1 MKTIEIK
8 GSLRAELGKK
18 SSKEIRKAGNVPC
31 VIYKKDQNIHFFAHE
46 NSFRNLIY
54 TPDAH
59 IVTLNLDGEEHKVVL
74 QDIQFHPV
82 SDKIIHIDFMEI
94 ADNKPLVISI
104 PIKITGDSEGVK
116 AGGKLRI
123 KKRHLKVRGF
133 ANDIPEELVIDITDV
148 KIHHSI
154 KVGDLSFDKIELID
168 PKITTVLSVAT
179 SRVVQKEEEAEGV
192 AGAEKPA
199 GEAGEQPAAGAAAAP
214 AVEKSK

>member
-8 GSLRAELGKK
+8 GSLRTELGKK
-18 SSKEIRKAGNVPC
+18 NSRETRKAGNVPC

-46 NSFRNLIY
+46 NSFKNLIY

-59 IVTLNLDGEEHKVVL
+59 IVKLNLDGEEHKVVL
-74 QDIQFHPV
+74 QDVQFHPV
-82 SDKIIHIDFMEI
+82 TDKIIHIDFIEI
-94 ADNKPLVISI
+94 TDNKPIVISI
-104 PIKITGDSEGVK
+104 PIKITGDSVGVK

-123 KKRHLKVRGF
+123 KKRHLKVKGF
-133 ANDIPEELVIDITDV
+133 ATDIPEQLLIDITEV

-154 KVGDLSFDKIELID
+154 KVGDLAYDKIELID

-179 SRVVQKEEEAEGV
+179 SRVVQKEEVEGE

-199 GEAGEQPAAGAAAAP
+199 EETGEQAAAAAAP
-214 AVEKSK
+214 AEEKKK

>member
-8 GSLRAELGKK
+8 GSIRTELGKK

-31 VIYKKDQNIHFFAHE
+31 VIYNKNQNIHFFAHE
-46 NSFRNLIY
+46 NSFKNLIY

-59 IVTLNLDGEEHKVVL
+59 IVRLNLDDGQHNVVL

-82 SDKIIHIDFMEI
+82 TDKILHIDFMEI
-94 ADNKPLVISI
+94 SENKPIVISI
-104 PIKITGDSEGVK
+104 PIKITGDSVGVK

-123 KKRHLKVRGF
+123 KKRHLKVKGF
-133 ANDIPEELVIDITDV
+133 AKDIPEQLPIDITEV

-154 KVGDLSFDKIELID
+154 KVGDLAYDMIELID

-179 SRVVQKEEEAEGV
+179 SRVVQKEEEVEGE
-192 AGAEKPA
+192 AGAEKSA
-199 GEAGEQPAAGAAAAP
+199 EETGEQAPASAAP
-214 AVEKSK
+214 AEDKKK

>member
-8 GSLRAELGKK
+8 GSLRTELGKK

-46 NSFRNLIY
+46 NSFKNLIY

-59 IVTLNLDGEEHKVVL
+59 IVRLNLDGEEHAVVL
-74 QDIQFHPV
+74 QDVQFHPV
-82 SDKIIHIDFMEI
+82 TDKIIHIDFMEI
-94 ADNKPLVISI
+94 ADNKPIVISI
-104 PIKITGDSEGVK
+104 PIKITGDSVGVK

-123 KKRHLKVRGF
+123 KKRHLKVKGF
-133 ANDIPEELVIDITDV
+133 ATDIPEQLLIDITDV

-154 KVGDLSFDKIELID
+154 KVGDLAYDKIELID

-179 SRVVQKEEEAEGV
+179 SRVVQKEEEVEGE

-199 GEAGEQPAAGAAAAP
+199 EETGEQATAAAAP
-214 AVEKSK
+214 AEEKKK